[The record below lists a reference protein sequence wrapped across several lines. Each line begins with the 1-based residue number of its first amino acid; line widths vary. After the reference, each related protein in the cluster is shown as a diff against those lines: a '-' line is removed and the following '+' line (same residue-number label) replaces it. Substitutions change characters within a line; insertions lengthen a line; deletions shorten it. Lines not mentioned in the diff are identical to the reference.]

1 MSNKTEQTY
10 NNNDDFIDLFEE
22 RLSTFTGAPY
32 VVVVDRCTNAIL
44 LSLQYLLAKSQPIT
58 MPTHTYLS
66 VPMTLINYGYNI
78 KFKHEE
84 WVGQYRLGNTN
95 VYDCAVG
102 FKQDMYVPGQI
113 QCLSFQQKKR
123 LAIGKGGAIL
133 LDDKKMYEH
142 LKRMR
147 HDGRISR
154 LSTKQEMEANPENII
169 IGYHMYMSP
178 DEAARGTLLL
188 NQLSPAYQDGSHL
201 DYPNISTL
209 PCFKDYI

>member
-1 MSNKTEQTY
+1 MYSKTEPNY

-22 RLSTFTGAPY
+22 RLSSYTGAPY
-32 VVVVDRCTNAIL
+32 AVVVDRCTNAIL
-44 LSLQYLLAKSQPIT
+44 LSLQYLFAKSQPIT
-58 MPTHTYLS
+58 IPAHTYLS

-78 KFKHEE
+78 KFEYEE
-84 WVGQYRLGNTN
+84 WTSHYQLGSTN
-95 VYDCAVG
+95 VYDYAVG
-102 FKQDMYVPGQI
+102 FKKDMYVPGQI

-133 LDDKKMYEH
+133 LDDEVMYQQ

-154 LSTKQEMEANPENII
+154 MSTKQEMETAPENII

-178 DEAARGTLLL
+178 DEAAKGTLLL
-188 NQLSPAYQDGSHL
+188 NQLSESYQDGSYL

>member
-22 RLSTFTGAPY
+22 RLSAFTGAPY

-44 LSLQYLLAKSQPIT
+44 LSLQYLEAKSKLLTI
-58 MPTHTYLS
+58 PTRTYLS

-78 KFKHEE
+78 KFKQEE
-84 WVGQYRLGNTN
+84 WVGQYRLGDTD
-95 VYDCAVG
+95 VYDYAVG
-102 FKQDMYVPGQI
+102 FKQGMYIPGQI

-133 LDDKKMYEH
+133 LNDEKMYQR

-147 HDGRISR
+147 HDGRTSR
-154 LSTKQEMEANPENII
+154 LSTKQEMETNPENII

-178 DEAARGTLLL
+178 NEAAQGTLLL
-188 NQLSPAYQDGSHL
+188 NQLSSSYQDGSYL
-201 DYPNISTL
+201 DYPDISTL
-209 PCFKDYI
+209 PCFKEYV